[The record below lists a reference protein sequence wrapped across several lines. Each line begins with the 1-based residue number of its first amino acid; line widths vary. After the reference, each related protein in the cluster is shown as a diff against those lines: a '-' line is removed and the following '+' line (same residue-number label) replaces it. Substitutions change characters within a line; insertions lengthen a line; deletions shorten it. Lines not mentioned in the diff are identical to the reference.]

1 MTAFR
6 ATAFERVSRVL
17 SGILDTVVGMLLS
30 AVVVIVL
37 AQVFSRYVLGFSLIW
52 SGELVRLL
60 HVWMIMLAAAQAR
73 HMRIT
78 VLTDILP
85 RPLRRV
91 LDGLSLLVTAV
102 CLGLLLWGSWRIAL
116 MLWNDTYTR
125 LPLSPALLFVGVCI
139 GGALWLAVA
148 LTRCIT
154 GSDPGEITGPDPANP
169 KAPPAA

>member
-1 MTAFR
+1 MTTGR
-6 ATAFERVSRVL
+6 ATAYQRASRVL
-17 SGILDTVVGMLLS
+17 SGILDAVVVVLLG

-60 HVWMIMLAAAQAR
+60 HVWMIMLAAVQAR

-91 LDGLSLLVTAV
+91 LDWVALAVTAA
-102 CLGLLLWGSWRIAL
+102 CLVLLLWGSWRIAL
-116 MLWNDTYTR
+116 LLWNDTYTR
-125 LPLSPALLFVGVCI
+125 LPLSPALLFVAVCI

-148 LTRCIT
+148 TARCIT
-154 GSDPGEITGPDPANP
+154 GSDPGDIAGPDPTNP

>member
-1 MTAFR
+1 MQR
-6 ATAFERVSRVL
+6 ANANAYQQVSRVL
-17 SGILDTVVGMLLS
+17 SRTLDTVVVLLLG
-30 AVVVIVL
+30 AVVAIVL

-85 RPLRRV
+85 RPLRRM
-91 LDGLSLLVTAV
+91 LDWFALAVTTI
-102 CLGLLLWGSWRIAL
+102 CLGLLVWGSWRIAL

-125 LPLSPALLFVGVCI
+125 LPLSPALLFVAVCA
-139 GGALWLAVA
+139 GGAFWLAVVLA
-148 LTRCIT
+148 RTAS
-154 GSDPGEITGPDPANP
+154 GSDPDDITGPDPANP
-169 KAPPAA
+169 KAPPAP